1 MSRFTEQK
9 LYIDGAYVAATSG
22 ETFQTINPVNGE
34 VLAEVH
40 AAGQEDVNRALAAAR
55 KGQKVWAAMT
65 AMDCAFE
72 DCCATAWED
81 GSNLASDYLKRRGW
95 KSARS
100 TAPISRRYATQ

>member
-40 AAGQEDVNRALAAAR
+40 AAGQEDVNRAVAAAR
-55 KGQKVWAAMT
+55 KA
-65 AMDCAFE
+65 
-72 DCCATAWED
+72 
-81 GSNLASDYLKRRGW
+81 R
-95 KSARS
+95 KSGPR
-100 TAPISRRYATQ
+100 